1 LSPYLDCNFHLKI
14 IKRNVLNNAIDLNFL
29 SWISNAYIYEFGGLW
44 LEEIVGKLV
53 IISCDNNSVFQGHR
67 TMMTLQFKDKVAPFV
82 TKVHYF
88 ALNTNLVII
97 ILLDIP
103 FGASVGAFPTN
114 PLCFFVLSL
123 KKFIKFQKLA
133 NLLQTKS
140 NKLFQNV
147 KTCFHAFSS

>member
-1 LSPYLDCNFHLKI
+1 M
-14 IKRNVLNNAIDLNFL
+14 
-29 SWISNAYIYEFGGLW
+29 YEFGGLW

-53 IISCDNNSVFQGHR
+53 SISCDDNNVFQGHK
-67 TMMTLQFKDKVAPFV
+67 TMVTLQFKDKVAPFV

-88 ALNTNLVII
+88 AHNTHLVVI

-103 FGASVGAFPTN
+103 FGASVGAFPTE

-133 NLLQTKS
+133 I
-140 NKLFQNV
+140 
-147 KTCFHAFSS
+147 SSKPKATSSSKM